1 MVKINHITIL
11 VKNIERSKNFY
22 SELLGL
28 KSTFEIDISGNQ
40 FSRVT
45 GIKDVKIRFA
55 ALKSSSSHVILELAQ
70 FVHPKK
76 EIASD
81 DFRHFAFEVDD
92 VDKIYKRLVKR
103 KTEVISEPVTITDFH
118 PKVDGKRFFYFR
130 DPDKNLIELFNKQDT
145 LYSS

>member
-70 FVHPKK
+70 FVHPKRRSPAM
-76 EIASD
+76 ISGTLPL
-81 DFRHFAFEVDD
+81 
-92 VDKIYKRLVKR
+92 RLMM
-103 KTEVISEPVTITDFH
+103 
-118 PKVDGKRFFYFR
+118 
-130 DPDKNLIELFNKQDT
+130 LIRYIKGW
-145 LYSS
+145 